1 MLEDSAIF
9 KPYCENDYDLGLT
22 IAAEETPE
30 IPDEGP
36 RETFVT
42 STLPVIYAL
51 SATTVVAYMLVI
63 MLFITPR
70 TYVSGGTV
78 VLGSRGFAGTSSAE
92 SGIGVGGRPWMQK
105 VAALSVA
112 ISLTIATANTF
123 DIAAG
128 QYNEGF
134 MDSKKLQEE
143 VLGGQELKI
152 IMTVSDAFLWLAQAQ
167 TLIRLFP
174 RHREKVIIKWTALAL
189 ISLCLL
195 FNILNDFYYHGS
207 HKASLFVDAVPA
219 LSYLF
224 QLALGLLY
232 CAWVMYYAMTKK
244 RYAFYHPRMRNMCL
258 LALLSIVAIL
268 VPVVF
273 FVVDISKPE
282 IARWGDYVRW
292 VGACAASVVVW
303 EWVERIE
310 ALERDD
316 KRDGVLG
323 REVFDGDEMLEVTP
337 STVVTEKHSDR
348 DNRGGRSTGNSFW
361 PGTGGRHRN
370 RNLDGRKRRRR
381 TTSQGRPPETP
392 HVPSV
397 PLPVPQWPARP
408 SPVATPISRTNT
420 ASAESTIYAVRYH
433 PIGEAS
439 EPIPEHTSTRT
450 THSRAPSRA
459 TNLSRHSS
467 YDVDVE
473 AQTDGDDV
481 STSQSGDS
489 PSSSMRKEEAEPA
502 PPPTA
507 TARLWSA
514 FSSLAI
520 NPFAHSRQ
528 RPPPEVSA
536 HVAQRPSIGRS
547 ASNSKDSFKVVQ
559 AKTWDLLGKVEDFA
573 TEKAE
578 KFRKSKKKDL
588 TPALPVT
595 RIPAPRRAIEEY
607 EDEIRE
613 ELQENRH
620 RERSYTME
628 TAVSPRQNWPME
640 VDVSDQRR
648 DHREQRRLS
657 LPQTHT
663 EPLAYRGSL
672 AFVPVVQEEW
682 ANQEHDAIGTSSSEG
697 HTVSAPTTS
706 AGPSGTAAAPPG
718 GMFQSSWYRPL
729 DANGIP
735 QPQQPAISNTS
746 GSSPEPASTTTTS
759 QPPITPGTEDLPVVR
774 IPPPHLRG
782 IPGDSS
788 APRTRPDP
796 PASNSSMNEGN
807 APKYRY

>member
-1 MLEDSAIF
+1 MLEDTAIF

-22 IAAEETPE
+22 IAAEEEPE
-30 IPDEGP
+30 MPNEGP

-78 VLGSRGFAGTSSAE
+78 VLGTRGFAGTSNAE

-105 VAALSVA
+105 VAALTVA

-128 QYNEGF
+128 QYSEGF

-207 HKASLFVDAVPA
+207 HKARHFVDAVPA

-244 RYAFYHPRMRNMCL
+244 RYAFYRPRMRNMCL

-337 STVVTEKHSDR
+337 SAVVTEKHSDR
-348 DNRGGRSTGNSFW
+348 DNRGGRSSGNSFW
-361 PGTGGRHRN
+361 PGAGGRHRN
-370 RNLDGRKRRRR
+370 CNPDGRKRRRR
-381 TTSQGRPPETP
+381 TTSEGGPPEAP

-439 EPIPEHTSTRT
+439 ETIPEHTSTR

-459 TNLSRHSS
+459 TNLSRRSS
-467 YDVDVE
+467 FDVDVE
-473 AQTDGDDV
+473 AQADGDDLP
-481 STSQSGDS
+481 TSQSGDS
-489 PSSSMRKEEAEPA
+489 PSSSMRKEETEPA

-507 TARLWSA
+507 TARLWTA
-514 FSSLAI
+514 LGALAI
-520 NPFAHSRQ
+520 NPFARSRQ

-536 HVAQRPSIGRS
+536 HVAQRPPIGRS
-547 ASNSKDSFKVVQ
+547 ATNSKESFKVVQ

-578 KFRKSKKKDL
+578 KFKKSKKKDV

-613 ELQENRH
+613 ELEQNRR
-620 RERSYTME
+620 RERSYTMD
-628 TAVSPRQNWPME
+628 TAVSPRHQPHQQE
-640 VDVSDQRR
+640 VDVTDQRR
-648 DHREQRRLS
+648 EREQRRPS
-657 LPQTHT
+657 LVQTHT

-672 AFVPVVQEEW
+672 AFVPAVQEEW
-682 ANQEHDAIGTSSSEG
+682 ANQEHDAIGTSSSG
-697 HTVSAPTTS
+697 GQTASAPTTS
-706 AGPSGTAAAPPG
+706 AGPSTGPTVAIPG
-718 GMFQSSWYRPL
+718 GAFQTSWYRPL
-729 DANGIP
+729 DANGVP
-735 QPQQPAISNTS
+735 QATSNDPGTL
-746 GSSPEPASTTTTS
+746 PEPASTATAS
-759 QPPITPGTEDLPVVR
+759 QLPVTPGTEGLPVVR

-782 IPGDSS
+782 IPGESS
-788 APRTRPDP
+788 ALRTRPDP
-796 PASNSSMNEGN
+796 PAPIPTEGT
-807 APKYRY
+807 APKYPY

>member
-1 MLEDSAIF
+1 
-9 KPYCENDYDLGLT
+9 
-22 IAAEETPE
+22 
-30 IPDEGP
+30 
-36 RETFVT
+36 
-42 STLPVIYAL
+42 
-51 SATTVVAYMLVI
+51 

-78 VLGSRGFAGTSSAE
+78 VLGSRGFSGTSSAE
-92 SGIGVGGRPWMQK
+92 AGIGIGGRPWLQK

-123 DIAAG
+123 DIAAA
-128 QYNEGF
+128 QYDEGF

-207 HKASLFVDAVPA
+207 HKARHFVDAVPA

-337 STVVTEKHSDR
+337 STVVTEKNSDH
-348 DNRGGRSTGNSFW
+348 DSHRGKSTGAGFW
-361 PGTGGRHRN
+361 PGSGGRHRN
-370 RNLDGRKRRRR
+370 RNFDGKRRRR
-381 TTSQGRPPETP
+381 RNTNEGPPQTP

-433 PIGEAS
+433 PIGDAS
-439 EPIPEHTSTRT
+439 ETIPEHIS
-450 THSRAPSRA
+450 SRSASRVA
-459 TNLSRHSS
+459 SRLSRTSS
-467 YDVDVE
+467 FDVE
-473 AQTDGDDV
+473 AQAENKFSSLQTGE
-481 STSQSGDS
+481 S
-489 PSSSMRKEEAEPA
+489 PSSSMRKESEEPSL
-502 PPPTA
+502 PPAST
-507 TARLWSA
+507 TRLWGA
-514 FSSLAI
+514 FISM
-520 NPFAHSRQ
+520 NPFARKRQ

-536 HVAQRPSIGRS
+536 HVARRTSFGVT
-547 ASNSKDSFKVVQ
+547 ATNSRENVKRQVQ

-573 TEKAE
+573 TDKAE
-578 KFRKSKKKDL
+578 RFKKNKAKDV

-607 EDEIRE
+607 ADEIEAELE
-613 ELQENRH
+613 EVRRRQ
-620 RERSYTME
+620 RSYTYSSDSP
-628 TAVSPRQNWPME
+628 TSPRSPPE
-640 VDVSDQRR
+640 VDIS
-648 DHREQRRLS
+648 EQRREQTRPS
-657 LPQTHT
+657 LIQAQT

-672 AFVPVVQEEW
+672 AFAPAVHEQW
-682 ANQEHDAIGTSSSEG
+682 GRREHDAIGTNSSDG
-697 HTVSAPTTS
+697 PQTTSAPTTS
-706 AGPSGTAAAPPG
+706 AGPATASGALQQSPYYTPLAPNYASPLNNFPQSPSNDSSLAPSNSSPQQTASAASGTG
-718 GMFQSSWYRPL
+718 G
-729 DANGIP
+729 
-735 QPQQPAISNTS
+735 
-746 GSSPEPASTTTTS
+746 
-759 QPPITPGTEDLPVVR
+759 LPVVR
-774 IPPPHLRG
+774 IPPPPLRS
-782 IPGDSS
+782 PLDESS
-788 APRTRPDP
+788 QERSWPDAPPS
-796 PASNSSMNEGN
+796 PAPS
-807 APKYRY
+807 